1 MSSFVL
7 RLDGYQRHGRNGR
20 LPRLPWKW
28 KQ

>member
-1 MSSFVL
+1 MSSFIV